1 MHERVAGR
9 VTMAAHKARA
19 LCAVDK
25 THDAVVAQHEGLRE
39 LADRRSVLGTAASY
53 CEQKLMLGWGEA
65 VRIGLFLAPV
75 QEAAQ
80 AGAQVQELPVLLVC
94 QVIDNMGIVS

>member
-1 MHERVAGR
+1 M
-9 VTMAAHKARA
+9 
-19 LCAVDK
+19 
-25 THDAVVAQHEGLRE
+25 
-39 LADRRSVLGTAASY
+39 LGTAATY
-53 CEQKLMLGWGEA
+53 REQKLMLGRGQT
-65 VRIGLFLAPV
+65 VLIGLFLAPV